1 MLLEGLLEIYWRWL
15 GVAVVGDFGIEDS
28 GGEWLKGDTE
38 LDCDGRGM
46 RPRNTGS
53 GDVAV
58 EQVVAWRVA
67 GDRLSSWRWNGE
79 STRLWSGSLASGVA
93 GCRNW

>member
-1 MLLEGLLEIYWRWL
+1 MPLGGLLEIYWRWL

-46 RPRNTGS
+46 RPRNTGVRGCGS
-53 GDVAV
+53 GTSCCL
-58 EQVVAWRVA
+58 EGR
-67 GDRLSSWRWNGE
+67 R
-79 STRLWSGSLASGVA
+79 
-93 GCRNW
+93 